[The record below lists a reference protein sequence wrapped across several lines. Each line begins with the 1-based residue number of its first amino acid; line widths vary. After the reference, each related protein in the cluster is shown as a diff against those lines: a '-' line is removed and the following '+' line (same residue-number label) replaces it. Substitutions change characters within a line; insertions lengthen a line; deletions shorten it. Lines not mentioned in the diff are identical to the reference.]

1 MVRLAGIDLP
11 NKRLEIALTY
21 IYGIGPTLSKQLID
35 TTGLDKDKRAN
46 DLTEAEVAELRKE
59 LENNHVIEGDLRRK
73 VKGDVQRLK
82 DISSYRGFRHS
93 VGLPCRGQKT
103 KCNARSWKGPRPA
116 KAGARN
122 KRSR

>member
-21 IYGIGPTLSKQLID
+21 IYGIGSTLSKKLIA
-35 TTGLDKDKRAN
+35 TTGLDTNKRAN

-59 LENNHVIEGDLRRK
+59 LESNHMIEGDLRRK
-73 VKGDVQRLK
+73 VKGDVERLK
-82 DISSYRGFRHS
+82 DVGSYRGSRHS
-93 VGLPCRGQKT
+93 NGLPCRGQKT

-122 KRSR
+122 KRK